1 MRKVSITMLKD
12 VDNYES
18 YEQVINKFSTYRV
31 EKFFSF
37 WFILCIRDDIW
48 AAYARTASKGF
59 VLSES

>member
-1 MRKVSITMLKD
+1 MLKD